1 MKYLFRRVNPVSK
14 GLKRLVALV
23 LSFCMMLVPL
33 FSAFASEGENAETE
47 IENPIE
53 VENVED
59 TDSTMDPEEQNE
71 EVSLENEIEQ
81 DSIVPVAEENNVEK
95 ELDNSS
101 PEVEKPLE
109 EGKGNPDGE
118 DKPDGQNSPEME
130 KLPENESGEI
140 LDNGDK
146 PEEVQEGA
154 LPLDFETNKDAQDT
168 GEYETDLS
176 EENKVA
182 NEAKLDHESED
193 NNIEGNNNAENDGS
207 TILISA
213 LEDLSFTEG
222 FAEIIKETQVYENSD
237 KQEVIAQLLSG
248 VVEVIG
254 RVNAGEEND
263 QLKVSF
269 TRDDQSI
276 EGYVASSDLHPCT
289 EEEIIAWNESGK
301 KVEARLEKNESH
313 SLENGLDEKQDR
325 KGNEEALLTPV
336 IEEAEILDITVEEV
350 STLLAAE
357 ALSINEEDETES
369 AISISEIE
377 DVQLDVVIN
386 EDKDLLTAV
395 DGDVLLVTGSAKT
408 VRIKADAGFQSYA
421 SYTMETAGLLTLI
434 FKSVGTAHGNVTL
447 TIKDEND
454 NTLWYKVWATSEGT
468 INYSNFVEAGEYT
481 IILGK
486 SDSTD
491 TSVYDLSLTPMVSKT
506 GELGTKNNTA
516 TSSAELTLGTKA
528 TGIVTTQ
535 DCIAGNK
542 DFYKFTLSSPAWV
555 TLNYTNKTIADLEFY
570 LFGDDAIT
578 ENITSMNL
586 TGWAAGDPNETST
599 LTVNRR
605 GLLDA
610 GVYYI
615 RVKHGGATG
624 RYEITVSSSA
634 ITITEKEKNDTFIKA
649 YNVGNKLSITGTE
662 IIGVLSESD
671 GNDCYCIH
679 LDKPTKID
687 LSLKI
692 EFIDVYAAVYTRDG
706 DMVPDSEFGKDG
718 TSGAEGNPYELE
730 KRGLR
735 LEAGDYF
742 VYVGYGSGYCT
753 GRYSISAKAK
763 ITAAELKVIV
773 DGFVAKITAASSPSN
788 IIPVKSYINIF
799 EKATSYKMEGY
810 EFSNQT
816 SISKQVT
823 IPASGDYVV
832 QYVVTDGNNN
842 WDEKWATF
850 TYNGVDFEIQDI
862 SATSDE
868 NGKITCKATYSG
880 NGALKNS
887 TAKLLLN
894 SVLIEEKELGGAT
907 NWTFNA
913 PTSGV
918 YDIEFWGTITGGTW
932 KSGTRKHTVNKK
944 ASLPLQVSELNV
956 SSDKNGNISC
966 VAATKDGKTLQNV
979 TFNLFQGSSLIKSNT
994 GKSLTSS
1001 FKVNTSGLYKV
1012 QCVAYDGERWA
1023 EKWAV
1028 VTVTISSSA
1037 VLTVSSIHA
1046 EVDEEGKISMAAT
1059 TTGGNTL
1066 VSSVFNIFEGSNK
1079 IAEVKATNGKA
1090 TYQASKNGTY
1100 KIQYVAYDGKTWAE
1114 KWTVVTVSV
1123 SGLATEITSL
1133 TATPDASG
1141 AITIDSTYTSKKPV
1155 LSMTYNVFDSTS
1167 KLVSYESTKDA
1178 THSVQYVTKSGMYK
1192 IQAVLYDGS
1201 IWVEKWT
1208 TATVTVSSSSETDL
1222 SITALTL
1229 QRTSANSF
1237 IAKGTTNDNRALLS
1251 SKMNVFR
1258 NGQLVAEKNCTNK
1271 QAEFSGLAVGTYIV
1285 QYVAYDGKKW
1295 AEKWGSVVLGTST
1308 LTIDSWNV
1316 TGSGPQ
1322 YDCSA
1327 TVTNEIPIK
1336 EAKMVVFDTNN
1347 KEVARWDWSGTGD
1360 YLNHTF
1366 NIESGVTIKVIQY
1379 VVYDGVQWVE
1389 AWTTV

>member
-1 MKYLFRRVNPVSK
+1 MSK
-14 GLKRLVALV
+14 MLKRLVALV
-23 LSFCMMLVPL
+23 LSFCLMLAPSI
-33 FSAFASEGENAETE
+33 SAFASEGENTETE
-47 IENPIE
+47 IVNPSEMENGE
-53 VENVED
+53 K
-59 TDSTMDPEEQNE
+59 TDSTIDSDAQNE
-71 EVSLENEIEQ
+71 EEDSKKEIEL
-81 DSIVPVAEENNVEK
+81 DSIILVAEENNPEK
-95 ELDNSS
+95 GSDNSS
-101 PEVEKPLE
+101 PENDTNSAEDKEIL
-109 EGKGNPDGE
+109 DGE
-118 DKPDGQNSPEME
+118 EEPDENALPEIE
-130 KLPENESGEI
+130 KLLEIESGET
-140 LDNGDK
+140 LDDDSK
-146 PEEVQEGA
+146 PEEVQGDA
-154 LPLDFETNKDAQDT
+154 LPLSFETSDGTQDA
-168 GEYETDLS
+168 GEYELNLS
-176 EENKVA
+176 DKNKDD
-182 NEAKLDHESED
+182 NEDNLVIESED
-193 NNIEGNNNAENDGS
+193 NHNDENIKNTENVESKD
-207 TILISA
+207 LVSA
-213 LEDLSFTEG
+213 LENPSFNEG
-222 FAEIIKETQVYENSD
+222 FAETIKETQVYKNTD
-237 KQEVIAQLLSG
+237 KQIVIARLLSG

-254 RVNAGEEND
+254 RANAGEEDD
-263 QLKVSF
+263 QLRVCF
-269 TRDDQSI
+269 TNDDQII

-289 EEEIIAWNESGK
+289 EEEIKAWNESEK
-301 KVEARLEKNESH
+301 KVQVL
-313 SLENGLDEKQDR
+313 LENNEDISVIEVITEELDSDD
-325 KGNEEALLTPV
+325 NETINEASV
-336 IEEAEILDITVEEV
+336 IEEAEILDITEEKV
-350 STLLAAE
+350 STLLAAD
-357 ALSINEEDETES
+357 ALSIVEKDETNSVVEISEVKNEQLDIIGEDE
-369 AISISEIE
+369 
-377 DVQLDVVIN
+377 N
-386 EDKDLLTAV
+386 LLTAV
-395 DGDVLLVTGSAKT
+395 DGDVILVTGSAKA
-408 VRIKADAGFQSYA
+408 VRIAATAGAQSYA

-447 TIKDEND
+447 SIKDEND

-468 INYSNFVEAGEYT
+468 INYSDFVEAGEYT

-528 TGIVTTQ
+528 TGIITTQ
-535 DCIAGNK
+535 DCIASNK
-542 DFYKFTLSSPAWV
+542 DYYKFTLSSPAWV

-586 TGWAAGDPNETST
+586 TGWAAGNPNETST
-599 LTVNRR
+599 VTVNHR

-624 RYEITVSSSA
+624 RYEITVSSESV
-634 ITITEKEKNDTFIKA
+634 TITEKEKNDTFIKA
-649 YNVGNKLSITGTE
+649 YNAGNKLAITGTE
-662 IIGVLSESD
+662 LIGVLSESD

-679 LDKPTKID
+679 LDKPTRID

-692 EFIDVYAAVYTRDG
+692 EFSDVYAAVYTRDG
-706 DMVPDSEFGKDG
+706 DLVTDSEFGKNG

-742 VYVGYGSGYCT
+742 VYVGYGSGYST
-753 GRYSISAKAK
+753 GRYRISARAK

-773 DGFVAKITAASSPSN
+773 DGSVAKITAASSPSN

-816 SISKQVT
+816 SISKQIT

-907 NWTFNA
+907 SWTFNA

-944 ASLPLQVSELNV
+944 AALPLQVSELTV
-956 SSDKNGNISC
+956 SSEKNGNISC

-979 TFNLFQGSSLIKSNT
+979 TFNLFQGSSLVKSNT

-1028 VTVTISSSA
+1028 VTVTISNSA

-1046 EVDEEGKISMAAT
+1046 EVDEAGKISMTAT
-1059 TTGGNTL
+1059 TSGGNAL

-1090 TYQASKNGTY
+1090 TYQASKNATY

-1114 KWTVVTVSV
+1114 KWTVVTVSIP
-1123 SGLATEITSL
+1123 GLAPEITSL
-1133 TATPDASG
+1133 TVASDASG

-1155 LSMTYNVFDSTS
+1155 LSMTYNVFDSSS

-1178 THSVQYVTKSGMYK
+1178 THSVQYVTKAGTYK

-1201 IWVEKWT
+1201 VWVEKW
-1208 TATVTVSSSSETDL
+1208 ATVSVTVSSSSETDL
-1222 SITALTL
+1222 SITALTI